1 MEFYKKVIS
10 GTTYLS
16 CDISSDTIDEVSL
29 GMLSNNKITG
39 LLPLNLFEED
49 EKLSL
54 NYNIS
59 SKLSLDE
66 YLGGLVEKGK
76 LIKTLIGI
84 IDAILLA
91 KEYMLEY
98 KQFVPEM
105 SRIYVEAESGELNL
119 LFVPIEEYDNNYEI
133 SRFIKDVLFSI
144 QFDLKTETNYV
155 AEINNYL
162 ASATNLYLEDLKKF
176 LENINRRDGV
186 FTNKQINS
194 TKIVENNIN
203 VSKVSIPNVAPILDT
218 ANTNT
223 KEQKA
228 IKEPEKISAVE
239 NLNIAKPTVVAK
251 KSFLIPGSE
260 KPVQISDTKKETKKE
275 SKKGLFS
282 LFGKNKVKVESKDI
296 KIKKDIQERDVMPYV
311 PESMGETTV
320 LSASSFDETTV
331 LSSSSFVTL
340 RGVLTR
346 KSNGEVRYIEK
357 FFFTLGKDKTN
368 VDYFID
374 SNSTISR
381 NHANIV
387 CENNEY
393 FIIDN
398 NSLNHTYINGSQLI
412 PNQKTKLN
420 DGDTIVLANEV
431 FTFNIANF

>member
-119 LFVPIEEYDNNYEI
+119 LFLPIEEYDNNYEI

-144 QFDLKTETNYV
+144 QFDLKAETNYV

-176 LENINRRDGV
+176 LENINRRDGA
-186 FTNKQINS
+186 FINKQINS

-203 VSKVSIPNVAPILDT
+203 ASKVSIPNVAPILDT

-275 SKKGLFS
+275 SKKETKKGLFS
-282 LFGKNKVKVESKDI
+282 FFGK
-296 KIKKDIQERDVMPYV
+296 KK
-311 PESMGETTV
+311 
-320 LSASSFDETTV
+320 
-331 LSSSSFVTL
+331 
-340 RGVLTR
+340 
-346 KSNGEVRYIEK
+346 
-357 FFFTLGKDKTN
+357 
-368 VDYFID
+368 
-374 SNSTISR
+374 
-381 NHANIV
+381 
-387 CENNEY
+387 
-393 FIIDN
+393 
-398 NSLNHTYINGSQLI
+398 
-412 PNQKTKLN
+412 
-420 DGDTIVLANEV
+420 
-431 FTFNIANF
+431 

>member
-84 IDAILLA
+84 IDAILSA

-119 LFVPIEEYDNNYEI
+119 LFLPIEEYDNNYEI
-133 SRFIKDVLFSI
+133 SKFIKDVLFSI

-203 VSKVSIPNVAPILDT
+203 ASKVSIPNVAPILDT

-260 KPVQISDTKKETKKE
+260 KPIQISETKKE
-275 SKKGLFS
+275 SKKETKKGLFS
-282 LFGKNKVKVESKDI
+282 LFGKKKEKEESEDN
-296 KIKKDIQERDVMPYV
+296 KIKQDIQERDVMPYV

-320 LSASSFDETTV
+320 LFASSFDETTV